1 MRLGG
6 GSRKGS
12 SFERKMA
19 RELSQWWYGRP
30 DLLWRRS
37 GNEVRVKQPTLHTG
51 DVVPLG
57 NEPLPYLWIFHVQLK
72 HWKAGAFNWHT
83 MLSDY
88 YKSRVRAIW
97 VEALKA
103 RRKDL
108 VSLLIVK
115 ENNRPLLCFFHE
127 FAVNSRAING
137 DCVRFPDGLVCMP
150 WGAAQ
155 GLLLDLR
162 FDSRGKRG

>member
-37 GNEVRVKQPTLHTG
+37 GNEVRVKQPGLHTG

-57 NEPLPYLWIFHVQLK
+57 NEPLPYPWIFHVQLK
-72 HWKAGAFNWHT
+72 HWKAGAFNWHA
-83 MLSDY
+83 LFSNY
-88 YKSRVRAIW
+88 YKSPVRIIW
-97 VEALKA
+97 DKALAA

-108 VSLLIVK
+108 LPLLLFK
-115 ENNRPLLCFFHE
+115 ENNRPLLCFFE
-127 FAVNSRAING
+127 EDIITYRAILG
-137 DCVRFPDGLVCMP
+137 DCVRFPDGLLCML
-150 WGAAQ
+150 WSAAQ
-155 GLLLDLR
+155 VPLLDTR
-162 FDSRGKRG
+162 FD